1 MRRREFIA
9 RLSVA
14 TSLGICPLATFAQ
27 GPAKSIG
34 FLGAATAASYTQ
46 WTAAFVQRLR
56 GLGWIEG
63 RTVAIEYRWAEGSG
77 NRATEFFDE
86 FVRLKVDVIVTTG
99 TALLASGQ
107 VTSPIPVVI
116 ATSNDPIGSGLISS
130 LARPGGNVTGLSN
143 QQSDLASKRFELLR
157 AVIPNLRRMA
167 ILANADNVASRVEMR
182 EVEATARTFGLDVV
196 TVEVQRAEEISP
208 ALETLKGRVE
218 ALYICSDFFIFTH
231 RARISSLA
239 LSLRLPMIYS
249 ERENVEEGALMS
261 YGPNFADMFQ
271 RAADFVDKILRG
283 AKPADLPVEQP
294 TKFHLAIN
302 IGTAKALGLTIPET
316 LLATADEVI
325 Q

>member
-9 RLSVA
+9 GLGVA
-14 TSLGICPLATFAQ
+14 SIWPFATFAQ

-34 FLGAATAASYTQ
+34 FLGASTAASYTQ
-46 WTAAFVQRLR
+46 WKAAFLQRLR

-77 NRATEFFDE
+77 KRAAEFLDE

-99 TALLASGQ
+99 TALLASGR
-107 VTSPIPVVI
+107 VNSPIPVVI

-157 AVIPNLRRMA
+157 EVIPNLRRLA
-167 ILANADNVASRVEMR
+167 ILANADNLASKVEAR
-182 EVEATARTFGLDVV
+182 EVDATARTIGLEVT
-196 TVEVQRAEEISP
+196 TVEVRRAEEISP
-208 ALETLKGRVE
+208 TLETLKGRVE

-231 RARISSLA
+231 RARINSLA

-261 YGPNFADMFQ
+261 YGPNFSDMFQ

-283 AKPADLPVEQP
+283 AKPADLPFEQP
-294 TKFHLAIN
+294 TRFHLAIN
-302 IGTAKALGLTIPET
+302 VGTATALGLTIPEA

>member
-27 GPAKSIG
+27 VPAKSIG

-63 RTVAIEYRWAEGSG
+63 RTVAIEYRWAEESG
-77 NRATEFFDE
+77 RRATEFFDE

-116 ATSNDPIGSGLISS
+116 ATSNDPIGRGLISS

-182 EVEATARTFGLDVV
+182 EVEATARTFGLEVV

-283 AKPADLPVEQP
+283 AKPADLPVEQS